1 METLT
6 YQAKIAILRILVE
19 IMNADNYVHE
29 NEVEYMN
36 QAKQSFEL
44 DDSCDNDVNG
54 LEMKQALEEIKDLD
68 PSQKA
73 LVAQMMGK
81 MVVIDKDINYNEVI
95 LYNDVCHQCDIDNE
109 FNIADYPDY
118 SLSGPFI
125 NPEDIFEML

>member
-1 METLT
+1 MKTLT

-19 IMNADNYVHE
+19 IMNADNFVHE

-36 QAKQSFEL
+36 QAKQSFDL
-44 DDSCDNDVNG
+44 DDSCDNDVKG
-54 LEMKQALEEIKDLD
+54 LDMQKALDEIKELD
-68 PSQKA
+68 PLHKT

-95 LYNDVCHQCDIDNE
+95 LYNDVCHYCNIDDE
-109 FNIADYPDY
+109 FNVEDYPYY

-125 NPEDIFEML
+125 NPEDI